1 MGREI
6 ERKFLLRGDDWRARV
21 TRTTLLR
28 QGYLST
34 DPRREVRVRVADETE
49 AFLTVKAKRPGPE
62 RAEFE
67 YPIPVPDA
75 RELLAHCTGR
85 LIEKRRHHLAVSAP
99 GEWVVDEYTGVH
111 TGLLVL
117 EIEWTD
123 AEDPSLALPPWA
135 GDDVTGDR
143 RYSNAALATEPA
155 DESAGQSA

>member
-6 ERKFLLRGDDWRARV
+6 ERKFLVRGDDWRALV

-34 DPRREVRVRVADETE
+34 DPQREVRVRVTDESE

-75 RELLAHCTGR
+75 RALLAHRTGR
-85 LIEKRRHHLAVSAP
+85 LVEKNRHHLATSDA
-99 GEWVVDEYTGVH
+99 GEWVVDEYVGAH
-111 TGLLVL
+111 TGLIVL
-117 EIEWTD
+117 EIEWED
-123 AEDPSLALPPWA
+123 AEDTSLVLPSWVGA
-135 GDDVTGDR
+135 DVTDDR
-143 RYSNAALATEPA
+143 RYSNAALAVDPAGEPA
-155 DESAGQSA
+155 VS

>member
-6 ERKFLLRGDDWRARV
+6 ERKFLVRGDGWRALV

-34 DPRREVRVRVADETE
+34 DPHREVRVRVTDDTE

-75 RELLAHCTGR
+75 RELLAHRSGG
-85 LIEKRRHHLAVSAP
+85 LVEKKRHHLATSEA
-99 GEWVVDEYTGVH
+99 GEWVVDQYVGAH
-111 TGLLVL
+111 TGLIVL
-117 EIEWTD
+117 EIEWEDVQD
-123 AEDPSLALPPWA
+123 AQDASLVLPPWVGA
-135 GDDVTGDR
+135 DVTGDR
-143 RYSNAALATEPA
+143 RYSNAALAVAPTV
-155 DESAGQSA
+155 

>member
-6 ERKFLLRGDDWRARV
+6 ERKFLVRNQDWRARV

-28 QGYLST
+28 QGYLCT
-34 DPRREVRVRVADETE
+34 DPRREVRVRVADDIE
-49 AFLTVKAKRPGPE
+49 AFLTVKAKQPGPE

-75 RELLAHCTGR
+75 RELLAHRTGR
-85 LIEKRRHHLAVSAP
+85 LVEKRRHHLAVSAL

-111 TGLLVL
+111 TGLVVL
-117 EIEWTD
+117 EIEWAD
-123 AEDPSLALPPWA
+123 EENPSLFLPSWV

-143 RYSNAALATEPA
+143 RYSNAVLATEPTG
-155 DESAGQSA
+155 EFTVF